1 MKNKILI
8 FSVVLLT
15 IATLAVFFTGIGAS
29 KKSHYEEAEREIVA
43 VTEIYAANYNDN
55 ITENVPDDIRIT
67 VIDEKGIVLKDSE
80 DSSIVGKNHLDRDEV
95 IAAVKG
101 EPKVYTRYSS
111 TLDQDMV
118 YYALKV
124 PVGESFVI
132 VRAAVPVASVNN
144 YVKKTVPSMVYVL
157 LCALFLSFVA
167 SFFMTA
173 GIVKPLREIKD
184 NLVAVNNG
192 TYHETVRHSR
202 DGEVNAMLSE
212 IDDISEKLKIA
223 LRDATDDK
231 AKLDYILDNVSDGI
245 VALDSEDNVSLINR
259 NATRIFPV
267 GAEGKRYTV
276 LSADPDFNKAVSE
289 TLKTGKDGHFE
300 FSEDGKI
307 YLVNVKPLDNGYTVI
322 VLSDVTA
329 MKTGERM
336 RSEFFA
342 NASHELKTPLT
353 AVKAFNDMIALE
365 PSGDKVKEF
374 SQKIDKEVSRIISLI
389 NDMLD
394 LSKLESGRPLSPVT
408 VDLAATAREVAE
420 SLAPLANEKKVSVS
434 VSGEGKAFL
443 EREHAVELLK
453 NLTENGIRYNNAG
466 GHVSVI
472 IAEEDDSVSMTVK
485 DDGIGIE
492 EEHLGRICERFYR
505 VNKSRSR
512 ETGGTGLGLS
522 IVKHICEIYGA
533 DLSITSKIGVGT
545 DITIVFH
552 NSALPSVSA
561 VSE

>member
-1 MKNKILI
+1 MKK
-8 FSVVLLT
+8 LLE
-15 IATLAVFFTGIGAS
+15 TLYVTTPESYLFERNGNICISIGG
-29 KKSHYEEAEREIVA
+29 AE
-43 VTEIYAANYNDN
+43 
-55 ITENVPDDIRIT
+55 
-67 VIDEKGIVLKDSE
+67 K
-80 DSSIVGKNHLDRDEV
+80 
-95 IAAVKG
+95 
-101 EPKVYTRYSS
+101 
-111 TLDQDMV
+111 
-118 YYALKV
+118 
-124 PVGESFVI
+124 
-132 VRAAVPVASVNN
+132 AAVPISQVDSIVLFGKNTLSTALMAFCSKNDVAITFLSENGNFLGQVCGPVSGNVLLRKRQYESLTDPAFVNRFVGDLLFCKIRNSKSVLIRHARSTTDEATRRSVTAAAAALTDIAKRLDDCADVDSMRGVEGAAASV
-144 YVKKTVPSMVYVL
+144 YFSCFDEL
-157 LCALFLSFVA
+157 LSSPKGYRFETRSRRP
-167 SFFMTA
+167 
-173 GIVKPLREIKD
+173 PL
-184 NLVAVNNG
+184 N
-192 TYHETVRHSR
+192 
-202 DGEVNAMLSE
+202 EVNAMLSE

-434 VSGEGKAFL
+434 VSGEGKAVL

-545 DITIVFH
+545 DIMIVFH
-552 NSALPSVSA
+552 NSALPAVSA